1 MERELPIC
9 LCLRT
14 GARILFDVDC
24 NLLRYHERLEGKVL
38 GIAQDKLKRV
48 FPWRQFDACLR
59 LPSPEMKMFFVLRN
73 CIVRIERF
81 IHVYQQMVMTGVWK
95 IVSRMGY
102 AHVAQTEAA
111 PKTSFNNRAIL
122 RPYKVKIGIVR
133 ADFPC
138 ENAAVG
144 NRDDATIVTRA
155 IKTFRIRLFL

>member
-9 LCLRT
+9 LLLRT

-38 GIAQDKLKRV
+38 GIAQHKLKRV

-95 IVSRMGY
+95 
-102 AHVAQTEAA
+102 TEAA

-138 ENAAVG
+138 KNAAVG